1 MPNDPNRPLRIGR
14 IDYANVW
21 PVVHYFDPAV
31 LPFAAQQWV
40 DKPAVLNRMLENGSL
55 DLSAVSSYAFG
66 KAADQYYMLPDLSI
80 SAYGQ
85 VRSILLL
92 MRAPLEQVK
101 RGTIALTTASD
112 TSVNLLKIIMNRFY
126 GGDPVYVPAE
136 PNLPRMLE
144 QADAALLIGDDAIRA
159 SWSNHGYETIDLGEA
174 WFRHTGSWMTFA
186 LWAVRRDAVRERPQ
200 QVRRV
205 YEALVRS
212 KQLAARD
219 LSPIVDAAARRIG
232 GTENYWRGYFHNLAY
247 DFGPRQLE
255 GLTLYFRYLRELGL
269 LERQPELAVWPP
281 HAAMSSERGKT
292 ACSEG
297 GLS

>member
-14 IDYANVW
+14 IEYTNVW
-21 PVVHYFDPAV
+21 PVMHYFDPAV

-40 DKPAVLNRMLENGSL
+40 DKPSALNRMLENGDL
-55 DLSAVSSYAFG
+55 DLSVISSYAFG

-80 SAYGQ
+80 SAHGR

-92 MRAPLEQVK
+92 MRSPLEQVK

-159 SWSNHGYETIDLGEA
+159 SWSNHGYESIDLGEV
-174 WFRHTGSWMTFA
+174 WFRHTGCWMTFA
-186 LWAVRRDAVRERPQ
+186 LWAVRRDAVRERPE

-212 KQLAARD
+212 KQLAARNPA
-219 LSPIVDAAARRIG
+219 PIVDAAMSRIG
-232 GTENYWRGYFHNLAY
+232 GTESYWHGYFHNLAY
-247 DFGPRQLE
+247 DFGPLQLE
-255 GLTLYFRYLRELGL
+255 GLTLFFRYLHELGL
-269 LERQPELAVWPP
+269 LKRQPELAEWPP
-281 HAAMSSERGKT
+281 HAALSTERDMAVGSE
-292 ACSEG
+292 EG
-297 GLS
+297 IP